1 MATPDPARPNDRL
14 VADQYAVDTLRT
26 LPSVG
31 GLAAFGVVDQR
42 SGRSDLMAIQL
53 HRRKPPRPR
62 AFQALAAPIDNLLTP
77 LAHGPVGDACYAI
90 CPAPPSAS
98 VLGRSRP

>member
-14 VADQYAVDTLRT
+14 VADQYAVDTRRT

-31 GLAAFGVVDQR
+31 GLAAFGAVDQR

-53 HRRKPPRPR
+53 
-62 AFQALAAPIDNLLTP
+62 ASAEAAAAARLPGAGGAD
-77 LAHGPVGDACYAI
+77 
-90 CPAPPSAS
+90 
-98 VLGRSRP
+98 R